1 MWFWIRSVCQESK
14 RAGFPENQIPVPCK
28 RNCKQEPGSSCNSL
42 CAARE
47 KREKR
52 QGDGNRNGMDGPGNF
67 PASGEGGSGAEA
79 EAVPGSRKRNR
90 EKWWHA
96 DTDRGQWDPASGL
109 PSGLRQPYLPASKL
123 IFPPAFVL
131 RYPHGIHALQ
141 RFRWRTS
148 SDMPVSIV
156 RRFPRFEVSCSPGS
170 ASGSRLWKPPPIFP
184 RHPTPILSRQAIMIR
199 RLQVVSARQLPLYLR
214 REAVRAGFSEGIT
227 GASRFLRFCDIF
239 S

>member
-28 RNCKQEPGSSCNSL
+28 RNCKQEPGSSCNSV

-79 EAVPGSRKRNR
+79 EAVP
-90 EKWWHA
+90 
-96 DTDRGQWDPASGL
+96 
-109 PSGLRQPYLPASKL
+109 
-123 IFPPAFVL
+123 
-131 RYPHGIHALQ
+131 
-141 RFRWRTS
+141 
-148 SDMPVSIV
+148 
-156 RRFPRFEVSCSPGS
+156 
-170 ASGSRLWKPPPIFP
+170 GSRLWKPPPIFP